1 MKIILAD
8 HPFWIGVVVS
18 IVLVLIITSLPSTIS
33 TAQVRGITLIVYAP
47 VFFFLDRLG
56 IDQNDM
62 FWFFLGS
69 MIGYVSFALWILG

>member
-33 TAQVRGITLIVYAP
+33 TAQVRGIGLMVYAL
-47 VFFFLDRLG
+47 VFFFLDRIG
-56 IDQNDM
+56 IDQNDK
-62 FWFFLGS
+62 FWFLLGS
-69 MIGYVSFALWILG
+69 MIGYVSFTLWIL